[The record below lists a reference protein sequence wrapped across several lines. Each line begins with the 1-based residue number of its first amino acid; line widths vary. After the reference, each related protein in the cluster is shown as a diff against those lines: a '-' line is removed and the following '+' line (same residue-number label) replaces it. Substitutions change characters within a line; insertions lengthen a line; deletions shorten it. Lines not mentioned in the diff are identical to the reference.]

1 MFFAAS
7 GGEFNPKRLK
17 KLAENSLANREMR
30 EIKGGAVCGCGCC
43 YAGTGG
49 SSSTDNGNA
58 NFSSGSYSPG
68 CDNDWI
74 VKP

>member
-1 MFFAAS
+1 MKLEKIS
-7 GGEFNPKRLK
+7 LK

-58 NFSSGSYSPG
+58 ILVVVP
-68 CDNDWI
+68 I
-74 VKP
+74 VQDVITIGL